1 MNVSQRAAEGSV
13 PRNVNCQRSNGLVKP
28 KPLIDLS
35 AVSRA
40 PSTRASCKKGERERE
55 SIRPGNLVVP
65 VAPNLQH
72 RDDRGRAVRHLMQK
86 LKHEAAFEEGGD
98 HRTEPVIPR
107 VVRRGRGR
115 RIDVI
120 GAGREVVRDLVR
132 QVGIAH
138 RRPIGGRVIGQRPD
152 ERVELDQ
159 VE

>member
-72 RDDRGRAVRHLMQK
+72 RDDRGRALRHLTQK
-86 LKHEAAFEEGGD
+86 LKHEAAFE
-98 HRTEPVIPR
+98 
-107 VVRRGRGR
+107 GR
-115 RIDVI
+115 
-120 GAGREVVRDLVR
+120 
-132 QVGIAH
+132 
-138 RRPIGGRVIGQRPD
+138 
-152 ERVELDQ
+152 
-159 VE
+159 